1 MAPYHGVGS
10 LRTVSTEYF
19 TVAGVN
25 LLRGRPFTEH
35 DTEAAQPVVIIS
47 RAMARR
53 FWQDHDP
60 IGRKV
65 LIGGPGDRGVDPEP
79 RIIVGLAADVREG
92 AGYRDPEP
100 AMYVPMAQAGR
111 QLTARNNRHYALTW
125 LVRRDFEGASLRR
138 DSEDALRAASGGQ
151 PVARVRRIEDVVR
164 AATAQLE
171 FTAALLTVFAAA
183 ALVLAAV
190 GLYGVMSYS
199 VEQRRQELGIRLA
212 LGAEPAT
219 LRAMVIAQGGRLTAA
234 GVGMGLGLAFLL
246 ARILASRITGLAAWD
261 TAVFASVAAL
271 LALVSLAAV
280 YLPAQEATR
289 VDPLR
294 VLRRA

>member
-1 MAPYHGVGS
+1 
-10 LRTVSTEYF
+10 
-19 TVAGVN
+19 
-25 LLRGRPFTEH
+25 
-35 DTEAAQPVVIIS
+35 
-47 RAMARR
+47 
-53 FWQDHDP
+53 
-60 IGRKV
+60 
-65 LIGGPGDRGVDPEP
+65 
-79 RIIVGLAADVREG
+79 
-92 AGYRDPEP
+92 
-100 AMYVPMAQAGR
+100 MYVPIAQAGR
-111 QLTARNNRHYALTW
+111 QLTARNNTHYALTW

-138 DSEDALRAASGGQ
+138 DIEEALRAASGGQ

-183 ALVLAAV
+183 ALVLATV

-246 ARILASRITGLAAWD
+246 ARVLASRITGLASWD

-294 VLRRA
+294 VLRRS